1 MAALQT
7 VAFGAASDGSQG
19 DSVRTGFTKDNSNVA
34 VLQKQATLT
43 TFASTVTTAQ
53 ALTVAHIGQRVN
65 INLATAGIVN
75 LPSASTCAAD
85 NVLLL
90 RNLGTT
96 VVTLA
101 ITTGSGDT
109 VALSKL
115 NPGES
120 ALMDTDGVHAWTCL
134 FRGRAITDNEAVVG
148 ALSVGGAYSG
158 PSAAYTGNVTV
169 GGTLGV
175 TGAAAFTVRPT
186 FAGNTPWDSG
196 NLVIANYMPKAGGTF
211 TGGIAV
217 SGALSCTAN
226 LTVTGAAYASQY
238 NVGTGGVLLIYD
250 GGSGNIT
257 LRTGGAARYFSF
269 DNVGNGNA
277 LNGTWINGSD
287 ERLKQNIVTI
297 DSPLARVLAMRGV
310 YYEMKDTPGERKVGV
325 IAQEVQAQFPEAV
338 SSMGGEDNYLGVAYG
353 NLVGPLIEAIR
364 ELSINHEAALE
375 RIAALEAKLA

>member
-1 MAALQT
+1 
-7 VAFGAASDGSQG
+7 
-19 DSVRTGFTKDNSNVA
+19 
-34 VLQKQATLT
+34 
-43 TFASTVTTAQ
+43 
-53 ALTVAHIGQRVN
+53 
-65 INLATAGIVN
+65 
-75 LPSASTCAAD
+75 
-85 NVLLL
+85 
-90 RNLGTT
+90 
-96 VVTLA
+96 
-101 ITTGSGDT
+101 
-109 VALSKL
+109 
-115 NPGES
+115 
-120 ALMDTDGVHAWTCL
+120 
-134 FRGRAITDNEAVVG
+134 
-148 ALSVGGAYSG
+148 
-158 PSAAYTGNVTV
+158 
-169 GGTLGV
+169 
-175 TGAAAFTVRPT
+175 
-186 FAGNTPWDSG
+186 
-196 NLVIANYMPKAGGTF
+196 MPKAGGTF

-217 SGALSCTAN
+217 TGALSCTAN